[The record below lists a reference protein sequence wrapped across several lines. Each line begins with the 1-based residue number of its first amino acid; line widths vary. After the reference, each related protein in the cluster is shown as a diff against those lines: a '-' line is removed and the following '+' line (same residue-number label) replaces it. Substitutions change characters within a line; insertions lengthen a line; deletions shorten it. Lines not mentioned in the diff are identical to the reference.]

1 MPSSLGSSSPA
12 AVLQEALEN
21 SSRLIDKHLQED
33 RCFPDLSELLNVPSH
48 SKINHP
54 SVHLWSYLIFYLKNQ
69 WVIISHVSLCLA
81 DMPSLSGM
89 SDMDYPL
96 QGSGLISVPSLPELG
111 PVRRVPLPAELVEQF
126 GRILPIAG
134 CLNETFI

>member
-21 SSRLIDKHLQED
+21 SGRLIDRHLQED

-48 SKINHP
+48 N
-54 SVHLWSYLIFYLKNQ
+54 
-69 WVIISHVSLCLA
+69 
-81 DMPSLSGM
+81 MPSLSGM

-96 QGSGLISVPSLPELG
+96 QGPGLISVPSLPELSTI
-111 PVRRVPLPAELVEQF
+111 RRVPLPPELVEQF
-126 GRILPIAG
+126 GRILPSKR
-134 CLNETFI
+134 LVLR